1 MNLQAGWDGTWQEFL
16 SIDKAS
22 FLESLVTFYDSLSW
36 TQDLDPAQYYAWE
49 TEFDVMQATLNHVI
63 AESSVDPNKC
73 WIAFEQELIGE
84 GGKRAADVNLV
95 TPTGDLFVIEFKH
108 KKEASEYEIIRANS
122 DLQTMSRYHSESIDL
137 AEHGFIVLTKSGAK
151 AFQHPNVICDI
162 TDHSLAPKLIE
173 MLTGSLCK
181 SSKYDVLNWAKG
193 KFYRQPSILHGTAQV
208 FFEAK
213 IPTLKTSA
221 SENIEEARTSLLKLY
236 QHAKDKKQRYV
247 VVVHGRPGAG
257 KTLLGISTVAEI
269 ARTESAKQS
278 EPIFLSG
285 NGPLVQVLQHTLDYS
300 GKKIGSRIVGKVI
313 DGRVMIQDLHIFKK
327 HIKHSLTSR
336 QETFVV
342 FDEAQRAWEKVNPR
356 GAQSPS
362 ELMLFCNWLS
372 QQPFGVLVLLV
383 GDGQAIYRNEMQL
396 DQMLGDLDRAVRAQ
410 NGNVI
415 PVMPSLHTDKMKL
428 IKPIKKDVYNLKTPI
443 RQSYTENL
451 DKWIEAVLSNN
462 PDIAKEV
469 ALSIQPDYPLRVT
482 RDRQVAEKYA
492 RSFQYIMHEGN
503 KLQDAFRTGWL
514 MSSQGGQFIEEVQKD
529 KFKQGRHI
537 GPWYVEPPSS
547 ENSSCNFYAACTEFS
562 CQGLELSL
570 ALFNW
575 GMDLVYRNDKLTISE
590 EQKHRRQFK
599 YYTEGSYR
607 VLLSRGRSGLVVKC
621 DDGNTFEYLKNCGMQ
636 EI

>member
-1 MNLQAGWDGTWQEFL
+1 MNLQAGWDGTWQEFI

-356 GAQSPS
+356 DAQSPS

-451 DKWIEAVLSNN
+451 DKWIE
-462 PDIAKEV
+462 
-469 ALSIQPDYPLRVT
+469 
-482 RDRQVAEKYA
+482 DRK
-492 RSFQYIMHEGN
+492 S
-503 KLQDAFRTGWL
+503 
-514 MSSQGGQFIEEVQKD
+514 
-529 KFKQGRHI
+529 
-537 GPWYVEPPSS
+537 
-547 ENSSCNFYAACTEFS
+547 
-562 CQGLELSL
+562 
-570 ALFNW
+570 
-575 GMDLVYRNDKLTISE
+575 
-590 EQKHRRQFK
+590 
-599 YYTEGSYR
+599 
-607 VLLSRGRSGLVVKC
+607 VV
-621 DDGNTFEYLKNCGMQ
+621 
-636 EI
+636 